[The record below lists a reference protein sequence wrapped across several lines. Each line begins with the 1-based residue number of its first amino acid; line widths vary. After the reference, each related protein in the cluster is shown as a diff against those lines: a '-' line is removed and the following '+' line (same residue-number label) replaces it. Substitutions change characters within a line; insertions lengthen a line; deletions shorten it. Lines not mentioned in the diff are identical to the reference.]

1 MRSKGFFFTDK
12 KRELWAGIR
21 IDTLVVLMVLLC
33 SIPALASD
41 EPPLSLESDD
51 LFAEYDSDKNEP
63 SVPDPLYW
71 FNYSMYHFN
80 DKLYFWG
87 LKPLAQGYKF
97 VAPVELRRGID
108 NFFYNI
114 LFPVRLVNNLLQGK
128 LTSAGQEFSIFMIN
142 TMGSL
147 GFERIAQDQHGF
159 KDSREDLGQTL
170 GTYGLGQG
178 FYLVLPFLG
187 PSSLRDFAGKVG
199 DYFLS
204 PTGYMDDTEV
214 KIGVT
219 AMDQI
224 NGTSLRIGDYEALK
238 AVAFDPYIALKDA
251 YLQLRQSRVE
261 E

>member
-1 MRSKGFFFTDK
+1 MTTKEILFMDK
-12 KRELWAGIR
+12 KREILPGAR
-21 IDTLVVLMVLLC
+21 VAALVIFMVLLC
-33 SIPALASD
+33 SFPVLASD
-41 EPPLSLESDD
+41 TPALSLEADD
-51 LFAEYDSDKNEP
+51 LFAEYESDPKEP

-97 VAPVELRRGID
+97 VAPVELRRGIN

-114 LFPVRLVNNLLQGK
+114 LFPVRFVNTLLQGK
-128 LTSAGQEFSIFMIN
+128 ITSAGQEFSIFMIN

-147 GFERIAQDQHGF
+147 GFERIAQEKHGF

-170 GTYGLGQG
+170 GSYGLGQG

-187 PSSLRDFAGKVG
+187 PSSLRDFVGKAG

-204 PTGYMDDTEV
+204 PTGYMNDSEV
-214 KIGVT
+214 KMGLT
-219 AMDQI
+219 ALDVV

-238 AVAFDPYIALKDA
+238 ESAFDPYISLKDA
-251 YLQLRQSRVE
+251 YLQLRQNRVE
-261 E
+261 K

>member
-1 MRSKGFFFTDK
+1 MDK
-12 KRELWAGIR
+12 KWEILPGTGVAAMVIF
-21 IDTLVVLMVLLC
+21 MVLLC
-33 SIPALASD
+33 SFPVLASD
-41 EPPLSLESDD
+41 SDRITPSLSLETDN
-51 LFAEYDSDKNEP
+51 LFAEYDSDLKEP

-97 VAPVELRRGID
+97 VAPVELRRGIN

-114 LFPVRLVNNLLQGK
+114 LFPVRFVNTLLQGK
-128 LTSAGQEFSIFMIN
+128 VTSAGREVSIFMIN

-147 GFERIAQDQHGF
+147 GFERIAQDKHGF

-170 GTYGLGQG
+170 GSYGLGQG

-187 PSSLRDFAGKVG
+187 PSSLRDFVGKAG

-204 PTGYMDDTEV
+204 PTGYLNDTEV
-214 KIGVT
+214 KMGVT
-219 AMDQI
+219 ALGVV
-224 NGTSLRIGDYEALK
+224 NGTSLRIGDYEAVK
-238 AVAFDPYIALKDA
+238 EAAFEPYISLKDA
-251 YLQLRQSRVE
+251 YLQLRQNWVE
-261 E
+261 K

>member
-1 MRSKGFFFTDK
+1 MDK
-12 KRELWAGIR
+12 KRGILSGTR
-21 IDTLVVLMVLLC
+21 IAALVIFMVLLC
-33 SIPALASD
+33 SFPALASD
-41 EPPLSLESDD
+41 TPAFFLEADD
-51 LFAEYDSDKNEP
+51 FFAEYESDQKEH
-63 SVPDPLYW
+63 SVPDPFYW

-97 VAPVELRRGID
+97 VAPVELRRGIN

-128 LTSAGQEFSIFMIN
+128 RTSAGREFSIFMIN

-147 GFERIAQDQHGF
+147 GFERLAQDKHGF

-170 GTYGLGQG
+170 GSYGLGQG

-187 PSSLRDFAGKVG
+187 PSSLRDFAGTAG

-204 PTGYMDDTEV
+204 PMGYMNDTEV
-214 KIGVT
+214 KMGVT
-219 AMDQI
+219 ALDVV
-224 NGTSLRIGDYEALK
+224 NGTSLRIGDYEAVK
-238 AVAFDPYIALKDA
+238 EAAFDPYISLKDA
-251 YLQLRQSRVE
+251 YLQLRQNRVKK
-261 E
+261 